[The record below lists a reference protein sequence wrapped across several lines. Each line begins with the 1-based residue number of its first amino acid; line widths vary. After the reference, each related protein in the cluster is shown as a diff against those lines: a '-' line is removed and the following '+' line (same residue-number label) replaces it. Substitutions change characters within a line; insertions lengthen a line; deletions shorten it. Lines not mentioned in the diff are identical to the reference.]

1 MIPIIGQMVTIK
13 PQWQDCGDDKLTFIV
28 ASLDNYPRI
37 LLQVLEQGDMPIQ
50 PIYTVTESMIEVLA

>member
-1 MIPIIGQMVTIK
+1 MIPIIGQVVKIK
-13 PQWQDCGDDKLTFIV
+13 PEFQDCGDDKLTFIV

-50 PIYTVTESMIEVLA
+50 PIYTVTVNMIATE

>member
-1 MIPIIGQMVTIK
+1 MIPTIGQVVKIK

-37 LLQVLEQGDMPIQ
+37 ALTVLEQGDMPIQ
-50 PIYTVTESMIEVLA
+50 PIYTVTVNMIATE

>member
-1 MIPIIGQMVTIK
+1 MIPIIGQMVKIK
-13 PQWQDCGDDKLTFIV
+13 PQWQDCGDDQLTFIV

-37 LLQVLEQGDMPIQ
+37 LLQVLEQDHMPIQ

>member
-1 MIPIIGQMVTIK
+1 MIPIIGQMVKIK

-37 LLQVLEQGDMPIQ
+37 SLTVLEQDHMPIQ
-50 PIYTVTESMIEVLA
+50 PIYTVTVDMIATE

>member
-1 MIPIIGQMVTIK
+1 MIPIIGQMVKIK
-13 PQWQDCGDDKLTFIV
+13 PQWQDCGDDKLTFVV

-37 LLQVLEQGDMPIQ
+37 ALTVLEQGDMPIQ

>member
-1 MIPIIGQMVTIK
+1 MIPTIGQVVKIK
-13 PQWQDCGDDKLTFIV
+13 PEFQDCGDDQLTFVV

-50 PIYTVTESMIEVLA
+50 PIYTVTVDMIATE